1 MKIKLKENTVDD
13 AMNVVIS
20 ELQISKLAK
29 FAGPVGKANVQSHF
43 LQTID
48 SQGRTWAP
56 LSELTINIL
65 RDHGGTKPLQDS
77 GRLLN
82 SVTDRETSKGV
93 NIEAARGFTDKR
105 QNIAETLN
113 KGGLLWSRK
122 LGRNIKVEARE
133 FSFIDQDGKEL
144 IESHPVTIAKKAKR

>member
-1 MKIKLKENTVDD
+1 MKVKVTENTVDD

-48 SQGRTWAP
+48 SKGRKWDK
-56 LSELTINIL
+56 LSDFTINEL
-65 RDHGGTKPLQDS
+65 REHGGTKPLQDS
-77 GRLLN
+77 GQLLI

-93 NIEAARGFTDKR
+93 NIEAARGFTAKR

-113 KGGLLWSRK
+113 KGGLLWSIK
-122 LGRNIKVEARE
+122 FGRNIKVPPRE
-133 FSFIDQDGKEL
+133 FSYIDQDGKEL
-144 IESHPVTIAKKAKR
+144 IENHAKTIAKKAKR